1 MKSSAY
7 LNGFG
12 RFGLHLLMY
21 YLERIHESSFTL
33 KCINDEV
40 LTVDQIVKIIHND
53 HYIRI
58 LDDWKL
64 YEKPNSIVLEQGA
77 KSIELEISN
86 MPLSNYILNKKGI
99 RLECSGNYT
108 NISNFPSTD
117 SLKRVYISAT
127 SLNADRTLIVGMN
140 ELSYLQTDKFISYG
154 SCTVNAFIPVANN
167 LNKSFRVVDS
177 DVNVIHNIPEYRL
190 REVPN
195 IFERRDCT
203 LSFMAPKL
211 LNFITPENFK
221 VNYTIVPITGVSRI
235 DFRFNLQKSFNFN
248 SIIECLE
255 GIRANA
261 GHALYKIH
269 EIDPGQH
276 APVLSNYSA
285 EFILEQCSI
294 AGKNLYLS
302 AYFDTENSVN
312 RYYDLIQSIEKK
324 RENSEG

>member
-1 MKSSAY
+1 MKISAY

-12 RFGLHLLMY
+12 RFGLHLLSY
-21 YLERIHESSFTL
+21 YLERNRESSFTL

-40 LTVDQIVKIIHND
+40 LTVEQIIKIIHND
-53 HYIRI
+53 RYIRI
-58 LDDWKL
+58 LDNWKL
-64 YEKPNSIVLEQGA
+64 LAKSNTIILKQGE

-86 MPLSNYILNKKGI
+86 LPLSHYISNKKGI
-99 RLECSGNYT
+99 LLECSGNYT
-108 NISNFPSTD
+108 NTSNFPNSD

-127 SLNADRTLIVGMN
+127 SLNADRTLIVGVN
-140 ELSYLQTDKFISYG
+140 ELDYLKTDKFISYG
-154 SCTVNAFIPVANN
+154 SCTVNAFIPVASTLHKNF
-167 LNKSFRVVDS
+167 KVVNS

-203 LSFMAPKL
+203 LSFMAPNL

-221 VNYTIVPITGVSRI
+221 VNYTVVPITGVSRM

-248 SIIECLE
+248 SILKCLE
-255 GIRANA
+255 SIKANA

-269 EIDPGQH
+269 ETDPGQY
-276 APVLSNYSA
+276 APLLSNYSA
-285 EFILEQCSI
+285 EFVLEQCSI

-312 RYYDLIQSIEKK
+312 RYYDLIQSIEK
-324 RENSEG
+324 EGQISEG